1 MKKIIK
7 VSLSFLIPASL
18 VILIWALTN
27 NNIFLF
33 FAIDLPHAI
42 IMGIGYLLLELN
54 VIKKVKKN
62 KWLTRIGLF
71 LTLFVVTTILY
82 FLLNYQ
88 EVIRP
93 LKSVFN
99 NELPVPA
106 SFYDD

>member
-1 MKKIIK
+1 
-7 VSLSFLIPASL
+7 
-18 VILIWALTN
+18 
-27 NNIFLF
+27 
-33 FAIDLPHAI
+33 
-42 IMGIGYLLLELN
+42 MGIGYLLLELN

-106 SFYDD
+106 SFYDDE